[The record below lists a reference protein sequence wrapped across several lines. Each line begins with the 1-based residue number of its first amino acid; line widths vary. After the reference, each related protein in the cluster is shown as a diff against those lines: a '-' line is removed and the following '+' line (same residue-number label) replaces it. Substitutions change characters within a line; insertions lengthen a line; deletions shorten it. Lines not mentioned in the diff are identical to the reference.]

1 VASLYLIFV
10 DLGFPKVLQSDN
22 GPEFVNA
29 LLKGLTEAV
38 GLDHLHTTPYHPQGN
53 GAAECYVQ
61 NTKRLD
67 GELHDWDLHLPAIQ
81 MGLNT
86 CIVSRHGSTP
96 FSLCHGREWNEF
108 RDYTNTELKP
118 LTEEQ
123 LINRYD
129 KITNIV
135 FPAINDR
142 TSEYNK
148 HMKQRFDAK
157 KVIKEPFPEGAMVM
171 IRENKRQG
179 ALQAKYSGPYKILRR
194 TKGGSYELLNPLGKH
209 HPTKVSPD
217 LIKRIDGVDNIDPT
231 GSFEVA
237 TILDHRGTPKNREY
251 LVRWKGYSNQHDSWE
266 PVDNFNEKRCIVEYW
281 KCMKPKK
288 NPVTAKQLPELTPTI
303 PVR

>member
-1 VASLYLIFV
+1 MFYSNALNLCITCAIRPQLISVYIGHPRRNGHTVRKTGFHPLNPVSASLPMDHVAIDLLSPGVTSTNGFNFVLLVVCLLSRFIFIRPLHTKAAAEVVAILYLIFV

-38 GLDHLHTTPYHPQGN
+38 GWDHRRITPYHPQGN
-53 GAAECYVQ
+53 GAAERYVQ
-61 NTKRLD
+61 NTKRLLAKRLD

-108 RDYTNTELKP
+108 RDYSNTELKP

-123 LINRYD
+123 LLDRYD
-129 KITNIV
+129 QITNIV

-148 HMKQRFDAK
+148 NMKSRFDAK
-157 KVIKEPFPEGAMVM
+157 KIIKEPFPEGTMVM
-171 IRENKRQG
+171 IHKSKCQG
-179 ALQAKYSGPYKILRR
+179 ALQVKYSGPYKIL
-194 TKGGSYELLNPLGKH
+194 
-209 HPTKVSPD
+209 
-217 LIKRIDGVDNIDPT
+217 
-231 GSFEVA
+231 
-237 TILDHRGTPKNREY
+237 
-251 LVRWKGYSNQHDSWE
+251 
-266 PVDNFNEKRCIVEYW
+266 
-281 KCMKPKK
+281 
-288 NPVTAKQLPELTPTI
+288 
-303 PVR
+303 